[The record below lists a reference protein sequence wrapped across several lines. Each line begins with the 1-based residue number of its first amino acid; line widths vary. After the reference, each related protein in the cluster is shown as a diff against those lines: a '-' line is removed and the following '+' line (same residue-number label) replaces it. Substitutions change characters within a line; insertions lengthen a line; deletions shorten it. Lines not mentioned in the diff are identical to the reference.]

1 MVFVE
6 DKEEEVIVFVQLV
19 NEINGKFCESGGND
33 IIDEEE
39 VINGFKVEEGILEVE
54 DIVKR
59 DEDDVKLEVMIIE
72 LEDSVIEDREF
83 WVEKLRED
91 DGFNICLFNDN
102 ILEFMEIFDF
112 DCYKNVDEDY
122 LVEDLIGVVVQILNI
137 IEEFKQQMQNSQ
149 QQFEGL

>member
-19 NEINGKFCESGGND
+19 NEINGNFCESGGND
-33 IIDEEE
+33 IIDMEE

-72 LEDSVIEDREF
+72 LEDSVNEDREF

-91 DGFNICLFNDN
+91 DGFNI
-102 ILEFMEIFDF
+102 
-112 DCYKNVDEDY
+112 
-122 LVEDLIGVVVQILNI
+122 
-137 IEEFKQQMQNSQ
+137 
-149 QQFEGL
+149 

>member
-1 MVFVE
+1 M
-6 DKEEEVIVFVQLV
+6 
-19 NEINGKFCESGGND
+19 
-33 IIDEEE
+33 DEEE

-72 LEDSVIEDREF
+72 LEDSVNEDREF

-112 DCYKNVDEDY
+112 DCYKIVDEDY
-122 LVEDLIGVVVQILNI
+122 LVEDLIGVVV
-137 IEEFKQQMQNSQ
+137 
-149 QQFEGL
+149 